1 MSRIILSNSIFQM
14 HLVYCPRFKVSMSD
28 KTLSLIQR
36 LFSCNLHNYIEKIY
50 GRPSCREC
58 HNKTSSPKDKDRSH

>member
-14 HLVYCPRFKVSMSD
+14 HFIYCPRFKVSMSD

-36 LFSCNLHNYIEKIY
+36 LFSCNLHNYIEKKIIWKAQLQ
-50 GRPSCREC
+50 GVQQ
-58 HNKTSSPKDKDRSH
+58 